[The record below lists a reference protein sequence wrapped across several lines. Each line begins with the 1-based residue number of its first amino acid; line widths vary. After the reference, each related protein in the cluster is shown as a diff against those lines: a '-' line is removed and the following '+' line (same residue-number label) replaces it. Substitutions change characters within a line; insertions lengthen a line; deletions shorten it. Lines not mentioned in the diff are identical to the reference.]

1 MSKLLILFAMLAAI
15 PAFVLAQG
23 VPPVPPPPGASGA
36 PWPHPDFQ
44 MMRQTMQQQEAMHK
58 QFRAKVLGALTP
70 AHRNQLAAVIGQ
82 LAISASPDPQGAIK
96 KIDAFLSSG
105 EKQAILNAA
114 QTFMAQQ
121 RAQMQAMMAKVRAAN
136 PNFPSPRP
144 MRSGEPKVRHT
155 PDAGALLFMLVT
167 GGGPGMGT
175 HRFMLEH
182 EHMGP
187 PGEFGPPGGR
197 MRHPRP
203 SPMPT

>member
-15 PAFVLAQG
+15 PAFVLAQAT
-23 VPPVPPPPGASGA
+23 PPMPPGPSGA

-44 MMRQTMQQQEAMHK
+44 MIRQTMQQQEAMHK

-70 AHRNQLAAVIGQ
+70 AHRNQLASVIGQ

-105 EKQAILNAA
+105 EKQAILNAG
-114 QTFMAQQ
+114 QSFRAQQ
-121 RAQMQAMMAKVRAAN
+121 RAKF
-136 PNFPSPRP
+136 NFPSPRP
-144 MRSGEPKVRHT
+144 MRSGESKERHT
-155 PDAGALLFMLVT
+155 PDAGALLFMLAT
-167 GGGPGMGT
+167 GGGPGMGA
-175 HRFMLEH
+175 HIFMLER

-187 PGEFGPPGGR
+187 PGEFGPPGGFGGR

>member
-23 VPPVPPPPGASGA
+23 APPMPPGPSGA

-58 QFRAKVLGALTP
+58 QFRAKVLGTLTP
-70 AHRNQLAAVIGQ
+70 AHRNQLASVIGQ
-82 LAISASPDPQGAIK
+82 LAISASPDPRAAIK

-114 QTFMAQQ
+114 QAFMTQQ
-121 RAQMQAMMAKVRAAN
+121 RALF
-136 PNFPSPRP
+136 NFPSPRP
-144 MRSGEPKVRHT
+144 MPSREAKPRHT
-155 PDAGALLFMLVT
+155 PDAGALLFMLAT
-167 GGGPGMGT
+167 GGGPGMGN
-175 HRFMLEH
+175 HRFMLERGR
-182 EHMGP
+182 MGP
-187 PGEFGPPGGR
+187 PGRFVTRPPDGFI
-197 MRHPRP
+197 PRP